1 VADHTPLIEQIDTWA
16 SELEKVQGA
25 PRAVKRVIAEM
36 RQTASDLRAD
46 NDADVKDGV
55 CGNCGEEVNFDE
67 HDRDL
72 CRSCRVTCPNCGG
85 SGQVSSETTCVE
97 CGGSGRVSHEAAEHL
112 RAVTRHYRKL
122 RAQRKAVRS

>member
-1 VADHTPLIEQIDTWA
+1 MADHTPLIEQIDTWA

-25 PRAVKRVIAEM
+25 PRAVKRVILEM
-36 RQTASDLRAD
+36 RQTAADLRSD
-46 NDADVKDGV
+46 DADGV

-72 CRSCRVTCPNCGG
+72 CRSEAARSCRVTCPNCGG

-112 RAVTRHYRKL
+112 RAVDAHYRSL
-122 RAQRKAVRS
+122 RARKAVRS